1 MDTGPNAP
9 ADSTLDER
17 RPKGAPEHEL
27 ASFRADSAE
36 AAEPEKPEEEKKATA
51 DAERSVGVA
60 ESPDAVPISNNETV
74 RESRAQPSFSSPNT
88 ARPFREIMPDSAAA
102 PVSPPA
108 SDRNA
113 TTSAQGKTSAAPQ
126 SPTAPGPKPQSQTSS
141 PRAQIPQQVDQRP
154 QGAAPINAAAMAVGA
169 LTGAFRRPET
179 RSRPPTPAAL
189 ADPRPSAPQSLLHRF
204 AVKNILNTLRGPQDQ
219 IRAARAAS
227 TLSPERAGATAP
239 TNATRAPTTNA
250 AASPGGL
257 RDKLTTF
264 TAERMQ
270 PRREAEQVRG
280 VTQAATGVIAS
291 LQALEQQETTGI
303 LTRIRDAAKTN
314 GGIENVLSEMRP
326 GGQFEDLRKEFN
338 TILSHDQGF
347 TAAYDKATGAIAD
360 YAETRA
366 AFTPP
371 SRPRGDP
378 NLARLQT
385 LDQEIAEAAKTL
397 PGIKDGQSAFEDLVE
412 SGKEAVQKLFS
423 AVQQTF
429 NRSADLRGP
438 SPSPGFGR

>member
-1 MDTGPNAP
+1 MDPVPDASAN
-9 ADSTLDER
+9 STLDER

-27 ASFRADSAE
+27 ASFGDDSAE
-36 AAEPEKPEEEKKATA
+36 VAEPEKLEPEEPDGEVK
-51 DAERSVGVA
+51 VA
-60 ESPDAVPISNNETV
+60 GGAAPSSNDETV
-74 RESRAQPSFSSPNT
+74 LEGRAQPSFSSPNT
-88 ARPFREIMPDSAAA
+88 ARPSREIMPDSAAT

-113 TTSAQGKTSAAPQ
+113 TTSAQAKTSASPQ
-126 SPTAPGPKPQSQTSS
+126 PPTTPDPKPQSQITSPKAQIAS
-141 PRAQIPQQVDQRP
+141 RDDQRAQGTV
-154 QGAAPINAAAMAVGA
+154 PINAATMAVGA

-179 RSRPPTPAAL
+179 RSQPPTPAAP
-189 ADPRPSAPQSLLHRF
+189 ADPRPSAPQSLLNRF
-204 AVKNILNTLRGPQDQ
+204 AVKNILGTLRGPQDQ
-219 IRAARAAS
+219 IRTAPPAL
-227 TLSPERAGATAP
+227 TLSPEKAGTTASIN
-239 TNATRAPTTNA
+239 TTRAPTTNA
-250 AASPGGL
+250 TASPGGL

-270 PRREAEQVRG
+270 PRRYAEQVRD
-280 VTQAATGVIAS
+280 VTQAAAGVLAS
-291 LQALEQQETTGI
+291 LQAVEQQETAGI

-314 GGIENVLSEMRP
+314 GGIENVLSEMRS

-338 TILSHDQGF
+338 TVLSHDQGF
-347 TAAYDKATGAIAD
+347 AAAYDKATSAIAD

-366 AFTPP
+366 AFAPP

-385 LDQEIAEAAKTL
+385 LDHEIAEAAKTL
-397 PGIKDGQSAFEDLVE
+397 PGIKDGKSAFEDLFE
-412 SGKEAVQKLFS
+412 SGKEAIQKLFS

-429 NRSADLRGP
+429 NRSGDLRGP

>member
-1 MDTGPNAP
+1 MDTAPDAP

-17 RPKGAPEHEL
+17 RPKGTPEQQL
-27 ASFRADSAE
+27 ASFGANSAE
-36 AAEPEKPEEEKKATA
+36 AAEPEKPDEEKKAA
-51 DAERSVGVA
+51 DAERSVGVI
-60 ESPDAVPISNNETV
+60 ESPDATPSSGNKTV
-74 RESRAQPSFSSPNT
+74 LESGVQASFSPPNT
-88 ARPFREIMPDSAAA
+88 TQTYREIGPDSAAA

-113 TTSAQGKTSAAPQ
+113 TTSAQAKTSTFPQ
-126 SPTAPGPKPQSQTSS
+126 PPTTPDPKPQSQTPS
-141 PRAQIPQQVDQRP
+141 PKAQIAPQDDQRP
-154 QGAAPINAAAMAVGA
+154 QGTAPINAATMAVGA

-179 RSRPPTPAAL
+179 RSQPPTSAAPAN
-189 ADPRPSAPQSLLHRF
+189 PRPSAPQSLLNRF
-204 AVKNILNTLRGPQDQ
+204 AVKTILDTLRGPQDH
-219 IRAARAAS
+219 IRAAPPAS
-227 TLSPERAGATAP
+227 TLSPEKAGATAS

-270 PRREAEQVRG
+270 PRRDAEQIRG

-338 TILSHDQGF
+338 IVLSHDQGF
-347 TAAYDKATGAIAD
+347 AAAYDRATGAIAD

-366 AFTPP
+366 ALAP
-371 SRPRGDP
+371 SSQLRGDP

-385 LDQEIAEAAKTL
+385 LDHEIAEAAKTL
-397 PGIKDGQSAFEDLVE
+397 PGIKDGQSALEDLVD
-412 SGKEAVQKLFS
+412 SGKEAVQKLFA

-429 NRSADLRGP
+429 SRDADLRGP
-438 SPSPGFGR
+438 SPSPSLGR